1 MSCLPNP
8 FYIPELK
15 EHTGLETPVRDFVM
29 KFDQSKALEKKLFD
43 LLDFLLPLYRT
54 EGKSQLTIAV
64 GCTGENTGLLYLP
77 KQ

>member
-1 MSCLPNP
+1 
-8 FYIPELK
+8 
-15 EHTGLETPVRDFVM
+15 M

-64 GCTGENTGLLYLP
+64 GCTGGKHRSVVFAEAINKHILENGANSSGYHSDI
-77 KQ
+77 KR